1 MTFVM
6 TFAMT
11 DGAPKQ
17 TGGLGP
23 PAQLDHN
30 ARMSCL
36 PTTTHAAA
44 RQCHTCACAR
54 SPVPQRQS
62 GFTLVELMIAVVV
75 MGVLVALAFP
85 SYKDS
90 IRKSR
95 RSDAVAGIATV
106 QQAQERHRA
115 NRATYGDFAAALPED
130 TLTGVSATTSGKHYL
145 MTIANITPSTY
156 DVLATAQGDQA
167 DDTKCKV
174 MGARLQGGALRYG
187 SGLASVDWTQT
198 DPDSGKCWAK

>member
-1 MTFVM
+1 
-6 TFAMT
+6 
-11 DGAPKQ
+11 
-17 TGGLGP
+17 
-23 PAQLDHN
+23 
-30 ARMSCL
+30 MSCL
-36 PTTTHAAA
+36 PTAPTAAA
-44 RQCHTCACAR
+44 RQRPNCAR
-54 SPVPQRQS
+54 NLAPSVQRQS

-115 NRATYGDFAAALPED
+115 NRAAYGDLAVPATAD
-130 TLTGVSATTSGKHYL
+130 TLTGVSAITSGKHYL
-145 MTIANITPSTY
+145 MTMVDRSASGY
-156 DVLATAQGDQA
+156 EVHATAQGDQA

-187 SGLASVDWTQT
+187 SGLAGVDWTQT